1 MTLMEKRINYA
12 LIDNYNYTTTTRGD
26 TIWTRI
32 ARIRTTWTI
41 HVNTVIEIATHGK
54 LGIAARYANGYAE
67 EFRQNHIV
75 MIVILKISKEVVMF
89 HIGDKVI
96 IKYRPPLYM
105 KGYIDYALPVGVIVS
120 DFGNGVYGVGLNTGD
135 EYIFDEDQLELEEEE

>member
-1 MTLMEKRINYA
+1 MTLMEKWINYA
-12 LIDNYNYTTTTRGD
+12 LIDNYSYTMTTRGD
-26 TIWTRI
+26 TIWTRT
-32 ARIRTTWTI
+32 RTTWAI
-41 HVNTVIEIATHGK
+41 HVNTVIKIATHGK

-67 EFRQNHIV
+67 ESRQNHIV

-89 HIGDKVI
+89 RIGDKVI

-120 DFGNGVYGVGLNTGD
+120 GFGNGVYGVGLNTGD
-135 EYIFDEDQLELEEEE
+135 EYIFDEDQLELEEEK

>member
-1 MTLMEKRINYA
+1 MTLMEKWINHA
-12 LIDNYNYTTTTRGD
+12 LIDNYIYTMTTRGD
-26 TIWTRI
+26 TIWTRT
-32 ARIRTTWTI
+32 RTTWTI
-41 HVNTVIEIATHGK
+41 HVNTVMEIATHGK

-67 EFRQNHIV
+67 EFHQNHIV
-75 MIVILKISKEVVMF
+75 MIVTLKISKEVVMF

-105 KGYIDYALPVGVIVS
+105 KEYIDYALPVGVIVS
-120 DFGNGVYGVGLNTGD
+120 DFGNGVYEVGLNTGD

>member
-1 MTLMEKRINYA
+1 MGNRLINYA
-12 LIDNYNYTTTTRGD
+12 LIDNYSYTMTTRGD

-67 EFRQNHIV
+67 EFHQNHIV
-75 MIVILKISKEVVMF
+75 MIVILKISKEVHYV
-89 HIGDKVI
+89 
-96 IKYRPPLYM
+96 
-105 KGYIDYALPVGVIVS
+105 
-120 DFGNGVYGVGLNTGD
+120 
-135 EYIFDEDQLELEEEE
+135 

>member
-1 MTLMEKRINYA
+1 MTLMEKWINYA
-12 LIDNYNYTTTTRGD
+12 LIDNYSYTMTTRGD
-26 TIWTRI
+26 TIWTRT
-32 ARIRTTWTI
+32 RTTWTI
-41 HVNTVIEIATHGK
+41 HVNTVIKIATHGK

-67 EFRQNHIV
+67 ESRQNHIV

-89 HIGDKVI
+89 RIGDKVI

-135 EYIFDEDQLELEEEE
+135 EYIFDEDQLELEEEK

>member
-1 MTLMEKRINYA
+1 M
-12 LIDNYNYTTTTRGD
+12 
-26 TIWTRI
+26 
-32 ARIRTTWTI
+32 
-41 HVNTVIEIATHGK
+41 IEIATHGK

-67 EFRQNHIV
+67 EFRQNHVV

-89 HIGDKVI
+89 NIGDKVI

-135 EYIFDEDQLELEEEE
+135 EYIFDKDQLKLEKKE